1 MAHEIISQSELQK
14 IAKLARL
21 TFSDNEIEQYKNQ
34 IDNIM
39 DMISSMESVD
49 IAGVEPLTS
58 VCEMKTYMREDVV
71 TETDKSDELFNNAP
85 GSSAEFAK
93 EIKCFIVPKVIE

>member
-1 MAHEIISQSELQK
+1 MAREIISQSELQK

-21 TFSDNEIEQYKNQ
+21 TFSDNEIEQYKGQ

-39 DMISSMESVD
+39 EMISAMESVD
-49 IAGVEPLTS
+49 ISGVDPLTS
-58 VCEMKTYMREDVV
+58 VCEMKLHMREDVV
-71 TETDKSDELFNNAP
+71 TETDNSEELFNNAP
-85 GSSAEFAK
+85 GSSAEFSK

>member
-1 MAHEIISQSELQK
+1 MVQEIISQSELQK

-21 TFSDNEIEQYKNQ
+21 KFSDNEIEQYKSQ

-49 IAGVEPLTS
+49 ISGIDPLTS
-58 VCEMKTYMREDVV
+58 VCEMKEHMRDDIV
-71 TETDKSDELFNNAP
+71 TETDQSDELFKNAP
-85 GSSAEFAK
+85 GSSAEFAR
-93 EIKCFIVPKVIE
+93 EIKCFIVPKVVE

>member
-1 MAHEIISQSELQK
+1 MTQEIISHNELHK

-21 TFSDNEIEQYKNQ
+21 KFSDNEIEQYKSQ

-39 DMISSMESVD
+39 EMISSMESVD
-49 IAGVEPLTS
+49 ISGIEPLTS
-58 VCEMKTYMREDVV
+58 VCEMNAYMRDDLV
-71 TETDKSDELFNNAP
+71 TETDKSDELFANAP
-85 GSSAEFAK
+85 GSNGEFAK